1 MAHYDIAIIG
11 GGAAGMMAAARC
23 VGTGKHVILLEK
35 NRECG
40 KKVLI
45 TGKGRC
51 NITNTSPWRE
61 FQTHLH
67 PDKGFIKSA
76 FHHFSNSD
84 IVDFLESIG
93 LPCKVERG
101 NRVFPVSDKSH
112 DVRDALVRYIADG
125 GIKIATGCEVRTVNS
140 VSDSYQLDVDASN
153 GDRVTLMASR
163 VIVAT
168 GGLSYPTTGSTGDGY
183 SIAKRLGHKMTDT
196 FPSLTALKP
205 VNIDSRLDGLLLK
218 NVKMDLWENGAVV
231 QSEFGEILFTS
242 GGIEGALGFRV
253 SRKGVK
259 GLINGQKVELSI
271 DLKPAVSVEDLNKRI
286 REMIGELGGFKVNK
300 LLQKLMPSQMVE
312 SFSEGA
318 SGLNADNLASR
329 LKDWRF
335 RIIDYVGYERCVV
348 TAGGVSLDEISRKT
362 MESKLSQG
370 LYFAGEVID
379 MDGDTGGYNLQIAF
393 STGALAA
400 DSAVKSLFI

>member
-1 MAHYDIAIIG
+1 MTRYDIAIIG

-23 VGTGKHVILLEK
+23 VGTGKRVLLLEK
-35 NRECG
+35 NKECG
-40 KKVLI
+40 KKILI

-76 FHHFSNSD
+76 FHHFSNSS
-84 IVDFLESIG
+84 VVEFLESVG
-93 LPCKVERG
+93 LSCKVERG
-101 NRVFPVSDKSH
+101 NRVFPVSDRSH
-112 DVRDALVRYIADG
+112 DVRDALVRYISCG
-125 GIKIATGCEVRTVNS
+125 GITIATACEVSAVKR
-140 VSDSYQLDVDASN
+140 VSNGYLLEVSASN
-153 GDRVTLMASR
+153 GDNVTVEASK

-183 SIAKRLGHKMTDT
+183 SIAKEFGHKIIDT
-196 FPSLTALKP
+196 FPSLTALRP
-205 VNIDSRLDGLLLK
+205 SNIDSRLDGLLLK
-218 NVKMDLWENGAVV
+218 NVKMDLWVNGAVV
-231 QSEFGEILFTS
+231 QSEFGETLFTS

-271 DLKPAVSVEDLNKRI
+271 DLKPAVSIDDLNKRVKEI
-286 REMIGELGGFKVNK
+286 VKELGGFKINK
-300 LLQKLMPSQMVE
+300 LLPKLMPIQMVE
-312 SFSEGA
+312 SFMDGA
-318 SGLNADNLASR
+318 PGLNADNLAFR

-335 RIIDYVGYERCVV
+335 RIADYVGYERCVV

-362 MESKLSQG
+362 MESKLSEG
-370 LYFAGEVID
+370 LYFAGEVMD

-400 DSAVKSLFI
+400 DSAIKSLSI